1 MHTALLPRSKAI
13 YKLASLIAFP
23 SLSMKEHLGLWT
35 AVWKLQSLI
44 TSRAIA
50 NSQCINWKAGLP
62 CPRQTQ
68 GDTRCTDRQVEHRLN
83 PSSHWSPQ
91 QTSQC
96 GTCTSI
102 CSTLEALM
110 FPVPQHPPF
119 KYAKRE
125 GKSWPLTGLSV
136 WGTWFGVVTI
146 WKSLFPPQSGQ
157 LWGLWVN
164 QIFWKCFYLIAEP
177 IGRKITMKDKFE
189 PSCLGRKGW

>member
-44 TSRAIA
+44 TSGATA
-50 NSQCINWKAGLP
+50 SSQCINWKAGLP

-83 PSSHWSPQ
+83 PSSQWCPQ

-102 CSTLEALM
+102 CSTLVARI
-110 FPVPQHPPF
+110 FPVPQHSPF
-119 KYAKRE
+119 NYAKRE

-146 WKSLFPPQSGQ
+146 WKSLFPP
-157 LWGLWVN
+157 VRT
-164 QIFWKCFYLIAEP
+164 A
-177 IGRKITMKDKFE
+177 
-189 PSCLGRKGW
+189 LGSLGESNILEVFLSNSWANRQEDNHER